1 MLVMLFVSS
10 RSRRLSSRFGTKI
23 SGGAGD
29 CRVWWLKE
37 ESTVKGTRGGV
48 GRVSGGAKGSG
59 RKKKREGS
67 LWRGSEFTVGVL
79 VLVPVPVRGNGGR

>member
-10 RSRRLSSRFGTKI
+10 RSHRLSSRFGTKI

-29 CRVWWLKE
+29 CWVWWSKE

-59 RKKKREGS
+59 RKKRGRVVFGGVVNL
-67 LWRGSEFTVGVL
+67 LWECLCSCLCR
-79 VLVPVPVRGNGGR
+79 